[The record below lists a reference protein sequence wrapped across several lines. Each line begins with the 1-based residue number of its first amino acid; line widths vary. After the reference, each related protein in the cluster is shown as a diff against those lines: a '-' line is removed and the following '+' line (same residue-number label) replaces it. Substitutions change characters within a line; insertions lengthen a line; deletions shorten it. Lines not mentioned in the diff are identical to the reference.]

1 MRIWTNFFQIL
12 LLFSLKFPHLGEDQS
27 SDSHQFR
34 PHCIKVW
41 QVKCFGKTICRAQ
54 NLKLRGVTYFRFIEI
69 SKSKHSIIFFT
80 CTYTA
85 NSKNCLL
92 SCHFGQFV
100 TTAISQIFLAVN
112 VKYNFYV
119 RSLFLKKRMMI
130 YLQNL
135 PHFNTILFIM
145 QIPMYVYIV

>member
-1 MRIWTNFFQIL
+1 MVFYC
-12 LLFSLKFPHLGEDQS
+12 SKS
-27 SDSHQFR
+27 SQCFGVFY
-34 PHCIKVW
+34 IKLW
-41 QVKCFGKTICRAQ
+41 QVKCFGETICRAQ